1 MLGRERGPE
10 KQQPSHIGRI
20 RIMSENKSLEQEL
33 AELQAQN
40 AALKVKRPGRKP
52 VPYDQVADAFRQAK
66 NLLGLE
72 SHILPVRDDD
82 TACVIVSGD
91 GHSVTRHKNSEAL
104 KGLRFALD
112 MSKEQ
117 TRFHPRAPQPRE

>member
-1 MLGRERGPE
+1 MNDTQDL
-10 KQQPSHIGRI
+10 
-20 RIMSENKSLEQEL
+20 ENEL
-33 AELQAQN
+33 ARLQAQVETQRSN
-40 AALKVKRPGRKP
+40 RSNRGRKA

-82 TACVIVSGD
+82 TSCVIVSGD

-104 KGLRFALD
+104 KGLRFTLD

-117 TRFHPRAPQPRE
+117 TRFHPRAPTPRE